1 MLAFW
6 GSEIS
11 GTFFRAQ
18 MMLGTC
24 QMVHSWEGERLGK
37 GFWLPSVSLNSSS
50 YILMHTHRCFM
61 WLEAEGNTCHS
72 SWTQS
77 SQIFRRFKGEGQCWV
92 AWIGQKVL
100 DPSERFSPVVH
111 ALVLMSQPVSAVWK
125 YLEADCPS
133 AFYTWRCVQVPHQEP
148 GTCGTC
154 AWSAAQPS
162 ALFLILA
169 WWISLYMGLSQN
181 GASVTAQIDWFLFC
195 TQELSELC
203 YFAFLVWCLLSPWS
217 GFNVTA
223 VWILWDVACS
233 FLKTIL
239 WIFIVQC
246 GVLN

>member
-133 AFYTWRCVQVPHQEP
+133 AW
-148 GTCGTC
+148 
-154 AWSAAQPS
+154 
-162 ALFLILA
+162 L
-169 WWISLYMGLSQN
+169 SL
-181 GASVTAQIDWFLFC
+181 
-195 TQELSELC
+195 
-203 YFAFLVWCLLSPWS
+203 CLLYLKVCAGATSGTWHPWHLCLVSCPTFSPLFDLGLMNFFVHGTFPKRGFSYCSDWLFFVLHS
-217 GFNVTA
+217 GT
-223 VWILWDVACS
+223 LWV
-233 FLKTIL
+233 
-239 WIFIVQC
+239 V
-246 GVLN
+246 